1 MGDENPIRTLG
12 DYSKPS
18 HKGYRNTIEL
28 PEGNNVVPLR
38 SDTIR
43 LVQNGCSFHG
53 LRSEDL
59 NQHLKDFLKLVD
71 PLDLDGKNRERTR
84 LRLFQFSL
92 RGQASN
98 WLEHL
103 PAGSIF
109 TWEYLTT
116 RFLAQFFPPG
126 RTTKLRNDILMF
138 QQHHGESLSEAWTR
152 FKDLLQKV
160 PRHGIDHWLQ
170 LRDLNAKESWALLED
185 LALYDNESWNDPR
198 DFAKP
203 VKAIT
208 LPQDVPSTS
217 DRRLIELENQVQR
230 LMEAHLNPTQPTQVN
245 KITTSCEI
253 CSGPHDTQYCMEN
266 PEQAFVE
273 YASSRTDKARGK
285 WYTFKPEQNNLGDT
299 YNLSWRSHPNLR
311 WRQPQNS
318 QNNFSNPPNRF
329 QPNGSILNHSFNNH
343 PQNFNNQSNIK
354 GLMSNFMASQET
366 RLSKFEADFR
376 QQQSKMTNKID
387 TVLKA
392 ITDRI
397 SGTLPSDTVKN
408 PKLGTRPVS
417 FARSYPTI
425 DPLCSSYPST
435 SINAI
440 KAHFNKAIISQT
452 SLQQPVVEIEPHQ
465 REEPEPTL
473 EDEFKDLHLNL
484 PVLEIGDPGLFTLP
498 CKLGDSKPFDTLA
511 DLGSCVNII
520 PLYLF
525 KKLNIGLLEE
535 TNHIFGLADG
545 TKSYLVGI
553 VKDVEFH
560 IGKLKLLNDLYVLNL
575 KKDPETPL
583 LVGRGFLATAN
594 AFIDCRMAK
603 IAVRERITRSVLGV
617 KGVDLGA
624 TPLYYARKDFLDCHL
639 PEEWEISRD
648 AELNPFKDTLVFR
661 RMVEFLGAI
670 PINLK
675 CNMWESEDLIK
686 KPINWDK
693 PPKNGDGAWHAKIRL
708 IDPDGE

>member
-170 LRDLNAKESWALLED
+170 DLTLC
-185 LALYDNESWNDPR
+185 DNESWNDLR

-230 LMEAHLNPTQPTQVN
+230 LMKAHLNPTQPTQVN

-253 CSGPHDTQYCMEN
+253 YSGPHDTQYCMEN

-273 YASSRTDKARGK
+273 YASSGTDEAR
-285 WYTFKPEQNNLGDT
+285 D
-299 YNLSWRSHPNLR
+299 
-311 WRQPQNS
+311 
-318 QNNFSNPPNRF
+318 
-329 QPNGSILNHSFNNH
+329 
-343 PQNFNNQSNIK
+343 
-354 GLMSNFMASQET
+354 A
-366 RLSKFEADFR
+366 RLSKFEADFK
-376 QQQSKMTNKID
+376 QQSKMTNKIN

-392 ITDRI
+392 ITDQI

-408 PKLGTRPVS
+408 PKLGTHPVS

-425 DPLCSSYPST
+425 DPQCSSYPST
-435 SINAI
+435 SIIAI
-440 KAHFNKAIISQT
+440 KAHFNEAIISQT
-452 SLQQPVVEIEPHQ
+452 SLQQPVVEIKPQQ
-465 REEPEPTL
+465 REEPEPTI

-484 PVLEIGDPGLFTLP
+484 PVLEVLAHALIYNAILDKYIESLELGKNGSVFVQGETPAKIGDPRPFTLP
-498 CKLGDSKPFDTLA
+498 CKLEDSKPFDTLA

-525 KKLNIGLLEE
+525 KKLNIELLEE
-535 TNHIFGLADG
+535 TDHIFGLADG

-553 VKDVEFH
+553 VKYVEVY
-560 IGKLKLLNDLYVLNL
+560 IGKLKLLNGLCVLDM
-575 KKDPETPL
+575 KKDPEAPL

-594 AFIDCRMAK
+594 AVIDCRMAK
-603 IAVRERITRSVLGV
+603 IAVREGITRLVLGV

-624 TPLYYARKDFLDCHL
+624 TPSYYTRKDFLDCHL

-693 PPKNGDGAWHAKIRL
+693 PAKNGDGAWHAKIRL